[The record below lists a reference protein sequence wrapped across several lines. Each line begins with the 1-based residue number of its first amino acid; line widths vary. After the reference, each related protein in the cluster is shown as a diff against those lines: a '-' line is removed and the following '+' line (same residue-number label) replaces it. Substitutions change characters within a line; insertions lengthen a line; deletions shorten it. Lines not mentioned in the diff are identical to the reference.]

1 MSELTQEQ
9 IIEGL
14 IAEGVEESIAQQVVN
29 DGLITN
35 IREARQWLLELRG

>member
-9 IIEGL
+9 IIAGL
-14 IAEGVEESIAQQVVN
+14 IANGVDESTAQQVVN

-35 IREARQWLLELRG
+35 IREARQWILELRG

>member
-9 IIEGL
+9 IIAGL
-14 IAEGVEESIAQQVVN
+14 TANGVDESTAQQVVN

-35 IREARQWLLELRG
+35 IREARQWILELRG

>member
-14 IAEGVEESIAQQVVN
+14 IAEGVDELTAQQVVN

-35 IREARQWLLELRG
+35 PTEARILIHELKG